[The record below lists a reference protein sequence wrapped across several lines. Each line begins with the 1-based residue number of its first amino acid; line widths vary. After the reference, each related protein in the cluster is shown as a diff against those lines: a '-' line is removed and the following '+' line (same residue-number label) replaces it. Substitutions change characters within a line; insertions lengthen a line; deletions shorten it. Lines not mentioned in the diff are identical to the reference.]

1 MKLVLFVWYVVCIL
15 QYLTLMCIYLL
26 QLLSIRESIPPLS
39 CFLSSCSCC
48 LCRYPSQC
56 ITIRCRCLRP
66 RGQVLIPFLKSKD
79 FFSPQLTT
87 SHLIFSVQSFE
98 DCGFY
103 MKTRGFMA
111 TTCEDFH
118 VRLAEFSSF
127 FFHCCSPCFHL
138 VSQSFPLFSQVKRL
152 YFVGVN
158 VDPSDGSL
166 GSPSAGR
173 PTAFWGWP
181 RICPCDFLHWRLY
194 LICVY
199 IYYYVLYVHINKY
212 MLHTYAMEREKEW
225 ERDIARESY
234 IYIYAYIYIYV
245 YIYICIHI
253 YILYIYVCRCV

>member
-66 RGQVLIPFLKSKD
+66 QGQVLIPFLKSKD

-118 VRLAEFSSF
+118 VRLAEFSSI

-181 RICPCDFLHWRLY
+181 RICPCDFVSSLTFVSNM
-194 LICVY
+194 CVY

-234 IYIYAYIYIYV
+234 IYAYIYV
-245 YIYICIHI
+245 YIYVYI

>member
-1 MKLVLFVWYVVCIL
+1 MKLVLFVCYVVCIL

-39 CFLSSCSCC
+39 CFLSSCSW
-48 LCRYPSQC
+48 
-56 ITIRCRCLRP
+56 CRCLRP
-66 RGQVLIPFLKSKD
+66 RGQVLIPFLKSQD

-103 MKTRGFMA
+103 IENSWFHGHNVRRLSCPSSRIILKFG
-111 TTCEDFH
+111 TTEQI
-118 VRLAEFSSF
+118 

-138 VSQSFPLFSQVKRL
+138 VPQSFPLFSQVKRL

-181 RICPCDFLHWRLY
+181 RICPCDFVSSLTFVSNMCIH
-194 LICVY
+194 IY
-199 IYYYVLYVHINKY
+199 IYYMCISINICY
-212 MLHTYAMEREKEW
+212 THMRWRER
-225 ERDIARESY
+225 ERDIARESHIY
-234 IYIYAYIYIYV
+234 IYIFTH
-245 YIYICIHI
+245 IYICIHI
-253 YILYIYVCRCV
+253 YILYIYVYR